1 MKFFNV
7 FAASLSEVNTT
18 IPFSSILLLF
28 LQFRFPLLF
37 FSSNQQARSVRE
49 KAMNGQITDA
59 ERRTQAAAM
68 AKKFSDLL
76 NLHEDSGD
84 DEEDS

>member
-1 MKFFNV
+1 
-7 FAASLSEVNTT
+7 
-18 IPFSSILLLF
+18 
-28 LQFRFPLLF
+28 
-37 FSSNQQARSVRE
+37 
-49 KAMNGQITDA
+49 MNGQMTDA